1 MLDQGSEDCDTC
13 AVGGVAAGAVVS
25 SGVWGRTMV
34 RNSRTQEVKLK
45 RAMAVLQSFTDIGI
59 ARSQHLEHRAWA
71 WPGGDLGVQMCRYNT
86 PDPKPSKSPK
96 H

>member
-34 RNSRTQEVKLK
+34 RNSRTQEVKQTK
-45 RAMAVLQSFTDIGI
+45 RAVAVLQTFTDIGI
-59 ARSQHLEHRAWA
+59 ARSQHLEHRMGMARWRSCSSNV
-71 WPGGDLGVQMCRYNT
+71 PLQYRR
-86 PDPKPSKSPK
+86 PKTL
-96 H
+96 